1 MSEQQVETTTNT
13 TFEDTFSQIME
24 SFTEELISNLGETW
38 NGDINYAS
46 IGKDYVSSLQ
56 EHSQKMMRNIS
67 MNSYKKTS
75 YKDKAYSKHRKAQ
88 KSYKTSLDFFDEYML
103 PDFTNVFELIKSA
116 TNENKALY
124 LSLYCMMIMY
134 TRGIRSHSGK
144 GERGYSYNMLK
155 ELYNHYPETALNLL
169 SLYPQFGYFKDLD
182 NIATIFKDNKR
193 VVNRCVDIYINAFD
207 SDMRQLFGFGIIV
220 DNGPVFK
227 SHQFKCRVFQLVEE
241 LQRLSPADLKTKHGH
256 LKLTMAGKWAVRDGK
271 KMSFVRNYM
280 LARFYGYTLNN
291 YLELSQK
298 TQNFNDMLYRKFL
311 SCLNKLLNTVEVNMA
326 SNDWHY
332 IDPTKVPSMAMM
344 KYRKAFLN
352 TDFEGEHRSNMESRQ
367 ELAKKTI
374 QASVDGKLNSVGL
387 DGIKFS
393 SLLKQNLNKNLSQV
407 ERQVIH
413 SQFMSIVDNLKE
425 ELQKSKTDDFNPFN
439 VIATIDVSGSMS
451 GAGVMESAIVLG
463 IMTTMISDLGNSFLT
478 FSDNPQVRTLD
489 TTNGNIFD
497 WYNYVLSS
505 DWGGSTNIDKANIK
519 LIEIMNTVRE
529 KCPDFNGRI
538 RHIIFTDGQFN
549 PQFCKFGGQE
559 WNTFADRMM
568 ERFTADNFSIP
579 ETVFWN
585 MNSRSPGFEATGDM
599 KGITLASGN
608 SFTVFNNV
616 LTNNVEYIKDD
627 KGNDV
632 ANTDPNTTFL
642 KGLCHPDYHQVV
654 DMVFYSNE
662 GDFINEKNQDY
673 VEQFMSNYM

>member
-38 NGDINYAS
+38 NGDINYSS
-46 IGKDYVSSLQ
+46 IGKDYVSRLL
-56 EHSQKMMRNIS
+56 EHSQKMMRNTS
-67 MNSYKKTS
+67 MNSYKKQS
-75 YKDKAYSKHRKAQ
+75 YKDRAYDKHRKAQ
-88 KSYKTSLDFFDEYML
+88 KSYETSLDFFDEYML
-103 PDFTNVFELIKSA
+103 PDFTNVFELIESA
-116 TNENKALY
+116 TDENKALY

-144 GERGYSYNMLK
+144 GERGFSYHMFG
-155 ELYNHYPETALNLL
+155 ELYNKFPETALNLL

-182 NIATIFKDNKR
+182 NIATIFKDNNR
-193 VVNRCVDIYINAFD
+193 VINRCIDIYINAFD
-207 SDMRQLFGFGIIV
+207 SDMRQLFGFGIIA

-241 LQRLSPADLKTKHGH
+241 LQRISPADLKTKYGH
-256 LKLTMAGKWAVRDGK
+256 LKLTMSGKWAVRDGK

-280 LARFYGYTLNN
+280 LARFYGYTLDN
-291 YLELSQK
+291 YLELSDK
-298 TQNFNDMLYRKFL
+298 TKNFNDMLYRKFL

-326 SNDWHY
+326 GNDWHY
-332 IDPTKVPSMAMM
+332 IDPSKVPSMAMM

-352 TDFEGEHRSNMESRQ
+352 TDYEGGERTTMESRQ
-367 ELAKKTI
+367 ELAKRTI
-374 QASVDGKLNSVGL
+374 QASADGLLNSVGL
-387 DGIKFS
+387 DGIKFAT
-393 SLLKQNLNKNLSQV
+393 LLKQNINKQLSSA
-407 ERQVIH
+407 ERLVIH
-413 SQFMSIVDNLKE
+413 SQFMSIVDNLKTTLAE
-425 ELQKSKTDDFNPFN
+425 HKTEDYNPFN

-451 GAGVMESAIVLG
+451 VAGVMESAIVLG

-489 TTNGNIFD
+489 LTGDIFD
-497 WYNYVLSS
+497 WYKYVLDSE
-505 DWGGSTNIDKANIK
+505 WGGSTDIDKANMK
-519 LIEIMNTVRE
+519 LIEIMKVVRE
-529 KCPDFNGRI
+529 KSPEFNGRI
-538 RHIIFTDGQFN
+538 RHIIFTDGQFD
-549 PQFCKFGGQE
+549 PYFCKFGEQD

-568 ERFTADNFSIP
+568 KRFTSDNFSVP

-585 MNSRSPGFEATGDM
+585 MNSHSSGFPASGDM
-599 KGITLASGN
+599 KGMTLASGN
-608 SFTVFNNV
+608 SFTVFNNI
-616 LTNNVEYIKDD
+616 LTNNVEYITDE

-642 KGLCHPDYHQVV
+642 RALCHEDYHPVV

-662 GDFINEKNQDY
+662 GAFINEKNQDY
-673 VEQFMSNYM
+673 VQQFMSNYM